1 MKRILPDMTRAKAH
15 WIHRGSDI
23 PDYIEIPMS
32 DGRKVRFNPEI
43 EPPGVLRALENI
55 RNMKGMAV
63 GYRWK
68 GEEHEGTV

>member
-1 MKRILPDMTRAKAH
+1 MKRILPDMSRAKAH

-55 RNMKGMAV
+55 RNMKDMAV
-63 GYRWK
+63 WYRWK

>member
-1 MKRILPDMTRAKAH
+1 
-15 WIHRGSDI
+15 
-23 PDYIEIPMS
+23 MS

-55 RNMKGMAV
+55 RNMKDMAV